1 MTSRILLYHEI
12 NRAATTQ
19 YDSERDRAMGFSCEQ
34 RLKQALRTAGLLIS
48 VIEPL
53 ENGKQLCKQV
63 IKPDSLV
70 EISGTDFN
78 VNIDIWL
85 TVASK
90 AGLMSGVNSNVGA
103 NWVLSKDTIIRY
115 CIDNNKA
122 LVITDFHCAAPKLQK
137 EIAYQVKD
145 AIRKGLKIVMLLPTQ
160 EVDSILRR
168 NADMSGRMSVIGV
181 DSV

>member
-1 MTSRILLYHEI
+1 MYHEI

-48 VIEPL
+48 VIGPL
-53 ENGKQLCKQV
+53 ENGRQLCKQV
-63 IKPDSLV
+63 IGIDSLV
-70 EISGTDFN
+70 EISGTDLN
-78 VNIDIWL
+78 EDTDIWL
-85 TVASK
+85 MAASK
-90 AGLMSGVNSNVGA
+90 AGLMPGVNSNVGA

-115 CIDNNKA
+115 CIDNGKV

-145 AIRKGLKIVMLLPTQ
+145 AMRKGLKIIMLLPAQ
-160 EVDSILRR
+160 EMDSILRR
-168 NADMSGRMSVIGV
+168 NADLSGRMSVIEIERA
-181 DSV
+181 

>member
-1 MTSRILLYHEI
+1 MYHEI

-90 AGLMSGVNSNVGA
+90 AGLMSGVNSIIETN
-103 NWVLSKDTIIRY
+103 NSLSKDMIIKY
-115 CIDNNKA
+115 CIDNNKV
-122 LVITDFHCAAPKLQK
+122 LVLTDFHCAAPKVQK
-137 EIAYQVKD
+137 EVAYQVKD
-145 AIRKGLKIVMLLPTQ
+145 AIRKGLKIVMLLPAQ
-160 EVDSILRR
+160 AMDSVLRQ
-168 NADMSGRMSVIGV
+168 NADLSGRMSVIGV

>member
-1 MTSRILLYHEI
+1 ME
-12 NRAATTQ
+12 
-19 YDSERDRAMGFSCEQ
+19 FSCEQ

-48 VIEPL
+48 ITGPL
-53 ENGKQLCKQV
+53 ENGKQLCEQV
-63 IKPDSLV
+63 IGIDSLV
-70 EISGTDFN
+70 EISGTDLN
-78 VNIDIWL
+78 ENTDIWL
-85 TVASK
+85 MAASK
-90 AGLMSGVNSNVGA
+90 AGLMPGVNSNVGA
-103 NWVLSKDTIIRY
+103 NNSLSNDTIIRY
-115 CIDNNKA
+115 CIDNNKV

-181 DSV
+181 DSVRTKVYRG

>member
-1 MTSRILLYHEI
+1 MYHEI

-19 YDSERDRAMGFSCEQ
+19 YDSERDRAMGFSREQ

-48 VIEPL
+48 IIGPL
-53 ENGKQLCKQV
+53 ENGKQLCEQV
-63 IKPDSLV
+63 IGPDSLV
-70 EISGTDFN
+70 EISGTYFN

-90 AGLMSGVNSNVGA
+90 AGLMPGVNSNVGA
-103 NWVLSKDTIIRY
+103 NSSLSKDTIIKY
-115 CIDNNKA
+115 CVDNGKI
-122 LVITDFHCAAPKLQK
+122 LVLTDFHCAAPKLQK

-145 AIRKGLKIVMLLPTQ
+145 AIRKGLKIVMLLPAQ
-160 EVDSILRR
+160 EADSVLRQ
-168 NADMSGRMSVIGV
+168 NADLSGRMSVIEV